1 MEEEYIDAMR
11 EHCATLAE
19 ELEQLHQAALS
30 PQGLSPLLHRAAERN
45 LQLLTEAC
53 IGIVK
58 QRLKSLGSVVPSDAR
73 KAFEKLRSLGYDDS
87 DIPWSK
93 VIGLRNALVHD
104 YLNLDDS
111 IVAGIISR
119 KEYQQLLE
127 FAGKQLEDAAPAAK
141 PTSGSDP

>member
-1 MEEEYIDAMR
+1 VEEEYIDAMR

-73 KAFEKLRSLGYDDS
+73 KAFDKLRSLGYDDS

-93 VIGLRNALVHD
+93 VIGLRNALVHN

-127 FAGKQLEDAAPAAK
+127 FAGKQLEDAALAAK
-141 PTSGSDP
+141 STSGSDP

>member
-73 KAFEKLRSLGYDDS
+73 KAFDKLRSLGYDDS

-93 VIGLRNALVHD
+93 VIGLRNALVHN

-127 FAGKQLEDAAPAAK
+127 FAGKQLEDAALAAK
-141 PTSGSDP
+141 STSGSDP

>member
-11 EHCATLAE
+11 EHFAILAE

-53 IGIVK
+53 IGIAK

-73 KAFEKLRSLGYDDS
+73 KAFEKLRGLGYDDS
-87 DIPWSK
+87 DLPWNK

-104 YLNLDDS
+104 YLNVDDS

-127 FAGKQLEDAAPAAK
+127 FAGKQLEDAAPAAQ
-141 PTSGSDP
+141 PSSGSDP